1 MEDHHQCHKGLHLFA
16 DDAMMHGR
24 DIAERF
30 FINGG
35 MGREFSS
42 TSLTT
47 GQLFSRPESNS
58 STDQSSAV
66 SLKNNAVAEP
76 KNVLMFSTDE
86 VQRNFSQASSVKMF
100 QEAKAP
106 TIPNLNLL
114 LQETVPTSAELARKV
129 QSCESPSSAG
139 FPSFDASKLR
149 RIQHQTGLEWLN
161 MHQDSKSGTPNSCGN
176 YWLGATKTQRMKYT
190 GKRMQDQ
197 YYTKASSSPSLQG
210 KLYRGVRQRHWG
222 KWVAEIR
229 LPRNRTRVWLGTFET
244 AKEAAFAY
252 DIAAYKLRGEFA
264 QLNFPDLKHQLL
276 INANSLSGN
285 TLALV
290 EAKLQALCKEK
301 PAIET
306 TPQTDL
312 KHLNQKQ
319 RKKGSSFDLPSKVG
333 SEVMESKKSQEL
345 LSDVDAVLLSRM
357 PSLDM
362 DMIWESLQVSDD
374 S

>member
-16 DDAMMHGR
+16 DDPMMYGR
-24 DIAERF
+24 DIAGRF
-30 FINGG
+30 FMNGG
-35 MGREFSS
+35 IGREFSS
-42 TSLTT
+42 TSSTT
-47 GQLFSRPESNS
+47 DQLFSSPESIS
-58 STDQSSAV
+58 STDEASVA
-66 SLKNNAVAEP
+66 SLNNNAVVEP

-86 VQRNFSQASSVKMF
+86 VQRHFSRVSSHKMF

-114 LQETVPTSAELARKV
+114 LQEAVPTSAEFIGKDR
-129 QSCESPSSAG
+129 SCKSPPSAV
-139 FPSFDASKLR
+139 FPPFDASKLR
-149 RIQHQTGLEWLN
+149 RIQNQTGLEWLN
-161 MHQDSKSGTPNSCGN
+161 MHQDSISGTHKSCGN
-176 YWLGATKTQRMKYT
+176 YWLGTTKTQPMKYT

-197 YYTKASSSPSLQG
+197 FYMKASSSPSPLPSPSLQG

-229 LPRNRTRVWLGTFET
+229 LPRNRTRVWLGTFDKAE
-244 AKEAAFAY
+244 EAAFAY

-276 INANSLSGN
+276 ISNANSLSGN

-312 KHLNQKQ
+312 LKHLNQKQ
-319 RKKGSSFDLPSKVG
+319 RKKEKQEDSRVTFGCRCCSSK
-333 SEVMESKKSQEL
+333 
-345 LSDVDAVLLSRM
+345 
-357 PSLDM
+357 
-362 DMIWESLQVSDD
+362 
-374 S
+374 